1 MCGPV
6 VPVGVFS
13 SKCRNGRKLI
23 SGKTWH
29 SDRAAGG
36 AGVTFVLSQK
46 YTDTEKEAQ
55 KLEDPRWHQ
64 WHHRRRSCGV
74 IMVEA
79 VNVTVSQYGRAGGS
93 FASASAEALAVPVWC
108 GFRLLVWWQINEIMT
123 EEPLWC
129 CC

>member
-1 MCGPV
+1 M
-6 VPVGVFS
+6 GVFS

-29 SDRAAGG
+29 SDRGAGG

-64 WHHRRRSCGV
+64 WHHRRQSCGV

-79 VNVTVSQYGRAGGS
+79 VNVTVSQYERAVAALRKLSPFRSGVAFAYLFGGK
-93 FASASAEALAVPVWC
+93 LMK
-108 GFRLLVWWQINEIMT
+108 L
-123 EEPLWC
+123 
-129 CC
+129 